1 MPLLRRASSVPC
13 TLAFREQTEDRGQAA
28 RGQAAQV
35 PQPLQ
40 EKLIQSEQKLA
51 TVSLE
56 RAWVADTFAPPKPKK
71 EEEDKKRRDEDKTAS
86 VISTHPIHLET
97 DTLTPCTKKDN
108 EKKQRMTM
116 LLFAPPNPKKE
127 KEDKK
132 RRDEG
137 NSAVVMST
145 HPIHLQPGT
154 LKSCVKKDTEKK
166 HEEDKTG
173 TAKKLSSSPPFPPP
187 VVSFAP
193 PVPEGD
199 TSATPEQGTAAANAT
214 RQPARN
220 GSSSGTG
227 RLLLLLLLLLLVVAM
242 GASCAAFYFWQ
253 LTGCSCDVLDA
264 RRPAISSL
272 LAIKMDLNERHVDLG
287 AESALGLCSHIK
299 SAMVK

>member
-1 MPLLRRASSVPC
+1 MPC

-86 VISTHPIHLET
+86 VISTHLIHLET
-97 DTLTPCTKKDN
+97 DTLTPCTKKD
-108 EKKQRMTM
+108 
-116 LLFAPPNPKKE
+116 L
-127 KEDKK
+127 
-132 RRDEG
+132 
-137 NSAVVMST
+137 
-145 HPIHLQPGT
+145 
-154 LKSCVKKDTEKK
+154 EKK

-299 SAMVK
+299 S